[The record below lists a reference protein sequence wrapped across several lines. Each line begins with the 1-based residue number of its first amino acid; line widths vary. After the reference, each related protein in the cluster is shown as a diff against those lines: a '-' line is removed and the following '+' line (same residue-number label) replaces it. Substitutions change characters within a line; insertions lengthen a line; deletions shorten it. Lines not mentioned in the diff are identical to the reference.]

1 MISLKEWLSK
11 HQNKPRFNLDDSGL
25 LSSDFPG
32 LRIFVVSMTS
42 TASTASVA
50 SMTSTASFHI
60 ANRAETLQRQDAKKK
75 KSIGPIL
82 FLYYE
87 ESLVASN
94 LNPKLFRFHCVR
106 PNIHT

>member
-1 MISLKEWLSK
+1 MIFLDSTKNNGF
-11 HQNKPRFNLDDSGL
+11 QNIKIKLNSPNLDDPGV

-75 KSIGPIL
+75 
-82 FLYYE
+82 
-87 ESLVASN
+87 N
-94 LNPKLFRFHCVR
+94 Q
-106 PNIHT
+106 